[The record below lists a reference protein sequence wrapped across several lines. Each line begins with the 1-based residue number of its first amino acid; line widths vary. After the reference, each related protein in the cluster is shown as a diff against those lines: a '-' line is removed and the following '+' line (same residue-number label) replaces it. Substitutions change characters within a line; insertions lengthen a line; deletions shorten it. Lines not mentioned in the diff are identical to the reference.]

1 MLQKIIQNRM
11 QKLVAAYFAK
21 HTNVKLVV
29 VVGAVGKTTTK
40 NAIATVLSKKFRVRM
55 RDDNHNTQ
63 ISVPPALLGV
73 KYPEGHVH
81 SPIAWLNVFRA
92 MKKRINEPADVD
104 VIVQEL
110 GTDHPGEI
118 SNFGKYLKPNI
129 AVVTS
134 VAPEHMEHFKTLDA
148 VAKEELS
155 VAAYSNITL
164 INRDD
169 IDEQFAEYLQSDR
182 INTYGIHQPAEYRF
196 ETIGK
201 QDIYK
206 GFSGKL
212 ISPELGNVP
221 AVVSLVGQHNLK
233 AGIAAGAV
241 GAKLGMS
248 AAEISD
254 GMDEIHTV
262 PGRMNVL
269 RGRGGT
275 TIIDDT
281 YNSSPSAAIA
291 ALKTLYQIKAP
302 LKFAILGSMNEMG
315 EASAESHAE
324 IGNYCDP
331 EEIEYIVTIGEDAEK
346 YLAPAAKAK
355 GNRVASFRSPIG
367 AGAFLNKRLQKG
379 AVILAKGSQNGV
391 FAEEA
396 VKMLLASTAEEKQ
409 LVRQSPYWL
418 NLKAKL
424 YDNQK

>member
-1 MLQKIIQNRM
+1 MFQIIIRNHLE
-11 QKLVAAYFAK
+11 KLVARYFAK
-21 HTNVKLVV
+21 HGEVKLVV

-40 NAIATVLSKKFRVRM
+40 NAIATVLNKKFRVRM
-55 RDDNHNTQ
+55 EDTNHNTQ
-63 ISVPPALLGV
+63 LSVPPALLGV
-73 KYPEGHVH
+73 RYPEGHVH
-81 SPIAWLNVFRA
+81 SPVAWLRVFGA
-92 MKKRINEPADVD
+92 MKKRINAETDVD

-118 SNFGKYLKPNI
+118 PHFGKYLKPDI

-134 VAPEHMEHFKTLDA
+134 VAPEHMEYFKTIEA
-148 VAKEELS
+148 VAKEELAVS
-155 VAAYSNITL
+155 GYSAATI

-169 IDEQFAEYLQSDR
+169 TDEQFAEFILSDK
-182 INTYGIHQPAEYRF
+182 INTYGVHEPAEYRF
-196 ETIGK
+196 ETAGE
-201 QDIYK
+201 QDILK
-206 GFSGKL
+206 GFSGEFL
-212 ISPELGNVP
+212 SPELGNVP
-221 AVVSLVGQHNLK
+221 ATISLIGQHNLK

-262 PGRMNVL
+262 AGRMNIL
-269 RGRGGT
+269 RGRAGT

-291 ALKTLYQIKAP
+291 ALKTLYQVKAP
-302 LKFAILGSMNEMG
+302 LKFAILGSMNELG
-315 EASAESHAE
+315 ETSEQAHAE
-324 IGNYCDP
+324 VGAYCDP
-331 EEIEYIVTIGEDAEK
+331 EEIEYVITIGEEAEK
-346 YLAPAAKAK
+346 YLAPAAKAR
-355 GNRVASFRSPIG
+355 GNRVASFKSPIG
-367 AGAFLNKRLQKG
+367 AGSFLNKRLQKG

-396 VKMLLASTAEEKQ
+396 IKMLLHSTEEEDQ
-409 LVRQSPYWL
+409 LVRQSQYWL